1 MKRPRLMG
9 IALLVLSAFTG
20 TLAFRLATP
29 AIAFY
34 TRDILRAS
42 MLSVSIVSMS
52 FVIARA
58 FSSILG
64 GLILERGKKL
74 VYIGAVAMM
83 LNGFAVQLYP
93 LTSSW
98 AQVAGIKLLNGFLN
112 GLGWPTAQFVIAVTT
127 PSEIRARVTS
137 VYFFFGSIA
146 SLLGNY
152 VYAYTVRWGLG
163 GQMWISSAFFI
174 LTSLIMVG
182 SYVLL
187 SEWIIPRRPKSPGN
201 ERTALDPKRILIIAS
216 LMAVIVAFT
225 SGEITYV
232 YVSEALGLNRE
243 TTAMLIGWAGFL
255 AALLS
260 YGASWMADIGSERR
274 TVTMTTI
281 LAAVSPVLAGIKTA
295 PTVFLGIFLALFAF
309 QSFRPISRKVLASYH
324 RSSLAIGGVNGVQ
337 NLSTFFG
344 GMIFGLTYSLGELH
358 GVVTLNIALLSFLPV
373 SLALLWE
380 TVKLKEEGNGPKP
393 SVPKLL

>member
-1 MKRPRLMG
+1 MERSRLAG
-9 IALLVLSAFTG
+9 IVLLIISAFTG
-20 TLAFRLATP
+20 TMAFRLATP

-34 TRDILRAS
+34 TRDVLKAS

-52 FVIARA
+52 FVLARA
-58 FSSILG
+58 FSSVFG
-64 GLILERGKKL
+64 GLLLERNKKL
-74 VYIGAVAMM
+74 VYMGAIAMM

-93 LTSSW
+93 LTTTW
-98 AQVAGIKLLNGFLN
+98 IQVAGIKLLNGFLN
-112 GLGWPTAQFVIAVTT
+112 GLGWPIAQFVIAVAT
-127 PSEIRARVTS
+127 PSEVRARVTS

-152 VYAYTVRWGLG
+152 VYAYTIDLGLG

-174 LTSLIMVG
+174 LTGLIMVA

-187 SEWIIPRRPKSPGN
+187 YGRITPKRKKTPDGEKPSLDPRRV
-201 ERTALDPKRILIIAS
+201 LIIAS

-232 YVSEALGLNRE
+232 YVSEALGLE
-243 TTAMLIGWAGFL
+243 EGTTATLIGWAGFL
-255 AALLS
+255 AAMLS
-260 YGASWMADIGSERR
+260 YGVSWLADVRSERR
-274 TVTMTTI
+274 TVALTSI
-281 LAAVSPVLAGIKTA
+281 LAAVSPLLAAVKTA

-337 NLSTFFG
+337 NLSTFAG
-344 GMIFGLTYSLGELH
+344 GMLFGLAYSLGEIHVGL
-358 GVVTLNIALLSFLPV
+358 TLN
-373 SLALLWE
+373 LALLTFTPVSISLLWE
-380 TVKLKEEGNGPKP
+380 AVKLKGEGE
-393 SVPKLL
+393 

>member
-1 MKRPRLMG
+1 MERRRLVG
-9 IALLVLSAFTG
+9 ILLLIISAFTG
-20 TLAFRLATP
+20 TIAFRLATP

-34 TRDILRAS
+34 TRDILKAS

-52 FVIARA
+52 FVLARA

-64 GLILERGKKL
+64 GLMLERGKRL
-74 VYIGAVAMM
+74 VYIGAIAMM
-83 LNGFAVQLYP
+83 GNALAVQFYP
-93 LTSSW
+93 LTSTW

-112 GLGWPTAQFVIAVTT
+112 GLSWPMAQFVIAVTT
-127 PSEIRARVTS
+127 PKEIRARVTAI
-137 VYFFFGSIA
+137 YFFFGSIA

-152 VYAYTVRWGLG
+152 VYAYTIDLGLG

-174 LTSLIMVG
+174 LTGLIMVA

-187 SEWIIPRRPKSPGN
+187 YGRITPKRKKSPDG
-201 ERTALDPKRILIIAS
+201 EKPSLEPRRILIIAS

-232 YVSEALGLNRE
+232 YVSEALGLSKA
-243 TTAMLIGWAGFL
+243 TTATLIGWTGFL
-255 AALLS
+255 AAMLS
-260 YGASWMADIGSERR
+260 YFVSWLADVRSERK
-274 TVTMTTI
+274 TVVLTSI
-281 LAAVSPVLAGIKTA
+281 LAAVSPILAAVKTA

-337 NLSTFFG
+337 NLSTFLG
-344 GMIFGLTYSLGELH
+344 GMLFGFAYSLGELH
-358 GVVTLNIALLSFLPV
+358 GVVTLNLALLAFLPV
-373 SLALLWE
+373 SLGLII
-380 TVKLKEEGNGPKP
+380 EGK
-393 SVPKLL
+393 KI